1 MREPAL
7 GILGAL
13 VQLLDEQTSYGGTAV
28 PVYTGV
34 PKGAPDN
41 YIVLEGFRFIE
52 DLTKDYFGG
61 PARLDIRIV
70 TKMRKGAVSKLPMYS
85 ISQQVLQLVKDSKTR
100 TFDLNEGLIN
110 LHTYVEDTR
119 EIEEYGN
126 DGIVFSQLISLRVI
140 YQENGD
146 YLLWEA
152 GSNLLWAAGSR
163 IKI

>member
-7 GILGAL
+7 GILSAL
-13 VQLLDEQTSYGGTAV
+13 VQLLDGNISYNGSDV

-34 PKGAPDN
+34 PKSAPSN

-70 TKMRKGAVSKLPMYS
+70 TKQRKGGVSKLPMYA
-85 ISQQVLQLVKDSKTR
+85 ISQQVLQLVKDSKST
-100 TFDLNEGLIN
+100 TFDLNEGLLN
-110 LHTYVEDTR
+110 LHTYIEDTR
-119 EIEEYGN
+119 EIEEYGS
-126 DGIVFSQLISLRVI
+126 DGVIFSQLISLRVI

-152 GSNLLWAAGSR
+152 GSNLLWASSSR